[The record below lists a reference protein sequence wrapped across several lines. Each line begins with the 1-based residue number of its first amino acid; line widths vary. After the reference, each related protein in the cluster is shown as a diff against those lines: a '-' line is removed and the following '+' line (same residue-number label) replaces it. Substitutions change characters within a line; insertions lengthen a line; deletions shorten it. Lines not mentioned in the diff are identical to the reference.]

1 MRVKW
6 SLFVILGLLCCS
18 SYALNHEEKIMT
30 QLAQQQGFF
39 FFFTS
44 SCPHCQ
50 RFSPVLKQMAEH
62 YGFRVVAVSM
72 DGGYLPEFSEAVLD
86 EGQSKL
92 FNVTVYPSLF
102 LVDPKTEKAHLVTEG
117 AIGAE
122 ELSQRLI
129 KISQSNGAQV
139 TL

>member
-1 MRVKW
+1 MRAKW
-6 SLFVILGLLCCS
+6 ILFVTLSFLYCS
-18 SYALNHEEKIMT
+18 SYALNHEEKVLP
-30 QLAQQQGFF
+30 QLAQQHGFF
-39 FFFTS
+39 FFFSS

-50 RFSPVLKQMAEH
+50 RLSPVLIQLSQR
-62 YGFRVVAVSM
+62 YGFHVVAISM

-102 LVDPKTEKAHLVTEG
+102 LVDPKSEKAHLVTEG

-129 KISQSNGAQV
+129 KISQSNDSQV
-139 TL
+139 AS